1 MIPARILMHDKRNA
15 QLEMGRKSITL
26 SYKSI
31 QINKESNLKALLS
44 ILFLLVNKEF
54 RQNIFVKFLY
64 IKNIKIKKLK
74 FLFIS

>member
-31 QINKESNLKALLS
+31 QINKASNLKALLS
-44 ILFLLVNKEF
+44 ILSLVVNKGISTKVDK
-54 RQNIFVKFLY
+54 IFL
-64 IKNIKIKKLK
+64 
-74 FLFIS
+74 

>member
-1 MIPARILMHDKRNA
+1 MNDKRTV
-15 QLEMGRKSITL
+15 QLEMGRKSMIL
-26 SYKSI
+26 SYESI
-31 QINKESNLKALLS
+31 QINKESTLKALLS